1 MKPFLNIN
9 LRVTIADNIKFNVV
23 ESIRIENSTEKFTD
37 TAKIVLPR
45 EFKQAVKNGDRFSI
59 ADKKLLDVIKI
70 GDSIRIEAGYNGE
83 YHTEFVGYITKIG
96 AEAPIEIECE
106 DEMYKLKKAQPIK
119 KLYSAVDLK
128 VLLRD
133 IAPGYEIETFKEMP
147 LGKFAV
153 NNATPYK
160 VIEYLK
166 QNYGVRCFFKGK
178 KLIAGL
184 NISLKPDKVH
194 EFNLN
199 RNVKAGS
206 SLVYET
212 KENRKRWIK
221 AISKQKGNSK
231 EVTYEFGEQGESE
244 ITLHGPINLN
254 QAQLKKWAEDYY
266 KSLVYDGYSGDF
278 NSWGIP
284 RTKAGDS
291 AKITDPNYPDK
302 HRDGLFYIS
311 SVVIDISESEGFQRK
326 NTITFKIKDKDYA
339 DI

>member
-70 GDSIRIEAGYNGE
+70 GDSITIEAGYNGE

-133 IAPGYEIETFKEMP
+133 IAPGYEIETFKEAYTHCP
-147 LGKFAV
+147 TGA
-153 NNATPYK
+153 
-160 VIEYLK
+160 
-166 QNYGVRCFFKGK
+166 
-178 KLIAGL
+178 
-184 NISLKPDKVH
+184 
-194 EFNLN
+194 
-199 RNVKAGS
+199 
-206 SLVYET
+206 
-212 KENRKRWIK
+212 IK
-221 AISKQKGNSK
+221 
-231 EVTYEFGEQGESE
+231 
-244 ITLHGPINLN
+244 
-254 QAQLKKWAEDYY
+254 
-266 KSLVYDGYSGDF
+266 
-278 NSWGIP
+278 
-284 RTKAGDS
+284 
-291 AKITDPNYPDK
+291 
-302 HRDGLFYIS
+302 
-311 SVVIDISESEGFQRK
+311 RK
-326 NTITFKIKDKDYA
+326 NSPF
-339 DI
+339 